1 MIKVDIANALMQAH
15 PCSKATALSVVDL
28 LTNRMKDALLN
39 GERIEI
45 RGFGVFE
52 PRQRKRGYGRNIK
65 TGQSVKIPTG
75 RSIRFKP
82 GKNLRDIAL
91 PS

>member
-1 MIKVDIANALMQAH
+1 MIKIDIASDLMQAH

-28 LTNRMKDALLN
+28 LTEKMKEALLN

-52 PRQRKRGYGRNIK
+52 PRPRKRGFGRNIK
-65 TGQSVKIPTG
+65 TGASVKIPDG
-75 RSIRFKP
+75 KSIRFKP
-82 GKNLRDIAL
+82 GKGLRL
-91 PS
+91 H

>member
-1 MIKVDIANALMQAH
+1 MIKIDIANALMKAH

-28 LTNRMKDALLN
+28 LTNRMKDALMN

-52 PRQRKRGYGRNIK
+52 PRPRKKGFGRNIK
-65 TGQSVKIPTG
+65 TGQSVKIPDG
-75 RSIRFKP
+75 RSVRFKP
-82 GKNLRDIAL
+82 GKNLRDIAH
-91 PS
+91 

>member
-1 MIKVDIANALMQAH
+1 MIKIDIANALMQAH

-28 LTNRMKDALLN
+28 LTNRMKDALMN

-52 PRQRKRGYGRNIK
+52 PRSRKKGFGRNIK
-65 TGQSVKIPTG
+65 TGQSVKIPEG
-75 RSIRFKP
+75 RSVRFKP
-82 GKNLRDIAL
+82 GKNLRDIAH
-91 PS
+91 

>member
-1 MIKVDIANALMQAH
+1 MIKINIASDLMRAH

-28 LTNRMKDALLN
+28 LTEKMKDALLN

-52 PRQRKRGYGRNIK
+52 PRPRKRGFGRNIK
-65 TGQSVKIPTG
+65 TGVSVKIPAG
-75 RSIRFKP
+75 KSIRFKP
-82 GKNLRDIAL
+82 GKSLRL
-91 PS
+91 S